1 MAFLLTKTRFL
12 LKKILKSWEIH
23 TQKFNFS
30 IQALNDNAKVSI
42 QFTKQIHDIIDETS
56 YWVLYPFTE
65 EAITGSQ
72 VASIDDIKHYN
83 LVAIVKTTIT
93 NRGLKRI
100 LSE

>member
-1 MAFLLTKTRFL
+1 MTMQKSPYNSQNKSTTLLMKHL
-12 LKKILKSWEIH
+12 IGLI
-23 TQKFNFS
+23 
-30 IQALNDNAKVSI
+30 
-42 QFTKQIHDIIDETS
+42 
-56 YWVLYPFTE
+56 LYPFTE

-100 LSE
+100 LGE